1 MAASTALR
9 QEELEVS
16 LREAHEVL
24 SPQRRSLVVLLIDQL
39 EREIMAKS
47 LLSKGMRDS
56 LSSLRIVCAELEM
69 ENDRCALERPRHIV
83 GSLQNMLTIAE
94 LHGAVC
100 SLHGDQ
106 VGAKRHGRS
115 ALQYQLLL
123 TQAREADGACGEL
136 KLFA

>member
-1 MAASTALR
+1 MAVSTALR

-16 LREAHEVL
+16 LQEAHEVL

-39 EREIMAKS
+39 ERELMEKS

-56 LSSLRIVCAELEM
+56 LSSLRIVCAEMEM

-94 LHGAVC
+94 LRGAVC
-100 SLHGDQ
+100 SLHADQ
-106 VGAKRHGRS
+106 VGAKRHGRI
-115 ALQYQLLL
+115 ALQYQPLL
-123 TQAREADGACGEL
+123 TQAREADAACGEL